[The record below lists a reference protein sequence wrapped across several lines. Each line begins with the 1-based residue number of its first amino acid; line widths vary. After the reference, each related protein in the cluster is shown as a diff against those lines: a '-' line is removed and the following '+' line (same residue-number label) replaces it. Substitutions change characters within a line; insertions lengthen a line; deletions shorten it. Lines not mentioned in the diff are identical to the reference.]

1 MRKTVFLLLAIILTL
16 AGCGG
21 QTQTPTASSITDDLG
36 NSILLTKTPERIVS
50 LTPNT
55 TEIVYYLGLG
65 GNLVGR
71 SNYCN
76 YPPEVSKV
84 LSIGDPMSL
93 SVEKIVE
100 LKPDLVVANRMI
112 PIEILEKIKS
122 LGIIVAAFDPMTV
135 DGVLET
141 IDKIAN
147 LCHVQPKTSDLK
159 AELDK
164 YKKPLGSKLV
174 YVEIWNDPPTTY
186 GANTFGSDMVKWVG
200 GKNLGDE
207 LKGAYPMTTDEALI
221 KLNPQ
226 IVILPT
232 KNDKIVEQFKARKGL
247 DAIDAVKNNQI
258 FAIDEDII
266 SRPGPRILD
275 AINALSE
282 HINP

>member
-1 MRKTVFLLLAIILTL
+1 MRKTIFLLLAVILTL

-21 QTQTPTASSITDDLG
+21 QIQTPSTSSITDDLG
-36 NSILLTKTPERIVS
+36 NSISLTKTPERIVS

-141 IDKIAN
+141 IDKIASI
-147 LCHVQPKTSDLK
+147 CHVQSKTQELK
-159 AELDK
+159 AELEQ
-164 YKKPLGSKLV
+164 YKKPLGDKLV

-186 GANTFGSDMVKWVG
+186 GANTFGSDMIKWVG
-200 GKNLGDE
+200 GKNLGDQ

-232 KNDKIVEQFKARKGL
+232 KNDKIVEQFKSRKGL

-275 AINALSE
+275 AIKALSE

>member
-1 MRKTVFLLLAIILTL
+1 MRKSVFLLLAIIMVFV
-16 AGCGG
+16 GCAG
-21 QTQTPTASSITDDLG
+21 QTQSPATSSITDDLG
-36 NSILLTKTPERIVS
+36 NSITLAKTPERIVS

-55 TEIVYYLGLG
+55 TEIIYYLDLG
-65 GNLVGR
+65 GKLVGR
-71 SNYCN
+71 SSYCN

-93 SVEKIVE
+93 SIEKIVE

-112 PIEILEKIKS
+112 PIEIIEKIKS
-122 LGIIVAAFDPMTV
+122 LGINVAAFDPLTV

-147 LCHVQPKTSDLK
+147 LCHVPTKTQELK
-159 AELDK
+159 TELEK
-164 YKKPLGSKLV
+164 YKKPLGNKLV

-186 GANTFGSDMVKWVG
+186 GANTFGSDMIKWVG

-232 KNDKIVEQFKARKGL
+232 NNDKAIEQFKARKGL
-247 DAIDAVKNNQI
+247 DAIDAVKNNMV

-275 AINALSE
+275 AIKVLSE